1 MELYG
6 YSASSYTFCS
16 RVRVKGLLGHWESL
30 LYTLLY
36 SFIILAYI
44 GKIYTYF
51 MIDCLSKAGYVVLNR
66 VTNYHLWNLS
76 SITWLIQ
83 PKVWYTHAKLFL
95 ILRSRL
101 LNKGWTSE
109 ITTTLSWQRHLEVF
123 WNFLV
128 PHFQTVYTYLVSS
141 PPYFRYKQQKPRNK
155 RKFTLYFII

>member
-1 MELYG
+1 MIL
-6 YSASSYTFCS
+6 STHHHFITKLMLITAWSSKATQRLHTLSVVDYES
-16 RVRVKGLLGHWESL
+16 RDYCDTEKV
-30 LYTLLY
+30 YLLY

-83 PKVWYTHAKLFL
+83 PKVWYTPAKLFL

-109 ITTTLSWQRHLEVF
+109 TTTTLS
-123 WNFLV
+123 
-128 PHFQTVYTYLVSS
+128 
-141 PPYFRYKQQKPRNK
+141 
-155 RKFTLYFII
+155 